1 MKISMKS
8 VMKRSIRLTFLL
20 LMAVMMATLALRHLD
35 AVSTVFWRSSSYAD
49 FSQGRLDGISL
60 SREGRLS
67 IAPALRP
74 VFESGEAMIWTAAVD
89 RQGNV
94 YLATGH
100 RGHIYRL
107 TPAMLAAKTPVTPEK
122 ALLFT
127 APESEIFA
135 LAVGPDGAL
144 YAGTAPDGKVYR
156 ITGNGQSSVYFDP
169 HAHYIWSLAFS
180 GSTLY
185 VGTGEQGII
194 YRVTAAGQG
203 SRFVDTRER
212 QIMSLA
218 VAENGDL
225 LAGTEPGGLV
235 FRIRPDGHA
244 FVLYRSE
251 LKEIHRLDIA
261 ADGSIYVTAQGGNA
275 PRLAAHSATQTS
287 TEAMPRAT
295 AHISVTVQGSA
306 GAKLDPTQQAKS
318 KTPGRRTALSANS
331 TGGPVSPGVPGAD
344 SAIYRIA
351 RDGSVDTLWNSH
363 EANADDILP
372 SPNGLLFSTDDDGAI
387 FQLGDNRSTT
397 VLVQTRQEETTRLL
411 RLGNR
416 ILATTRNLGNL
427 YEISASPAETG
438 SFVSSV
444 HDAGGIAR
452 WGDITWRAS
461 QPAQSSVELY
471 TRSGNSPQ
479 PDFSWSDWSP
489 AYSASGSRVTSPAA
503 RYIQWKAVLHSR
515 GNQSPVLSEVVIPY
529 LPANRTPQIT
539 AIHAVSQP
547 VGGAGAVNYI
557 TGPNGTVVPAP
568 NDGASA
574 GQEIHLSWTADD
586 PDNDTLRYD
595 VYFQSEGQ
603 TRWNILRRSLGAPS
617 FNVTS
622 HMLPDGAYRFKVVAS
637 DADANPPGMAKSTGI
652 VSAPVTLDTTP
663 PTITAG
669 TVETPAAGVAVAHF
683 SATDQSSPL
692 QRAEF
697 SIDGGRWRD
706 TLSDRGIIDTP
717 HETFTVRAN
726 HLTPGEHLL
735 MLRVYDE
742 SGNFSAAKVLAIVK

>member
-1 MKISMKS
+1 MKS
-8 VMKRSIRLTFLL
+8 AMKRLIRLTILMLL
-20 LMAVMMATLALRHLD
+20 AVLMATVALRRLD

-74 VFESGEAMIWTAAVD
+74 VFESGEAMIWTAVAD

-100 RGHIYRL
+100 RGRIYRL
-107 TPAMLAAKTPVTPEK
+107 TPAMLDAKTPVPPEK

-156 ITGNGQSSVYFDP
+156 ITASGKSSVYFDP
-169 HAHYIWSLAFS
+169 HARYIWSLAFS

-185 VGTGEQGII
+185 VGTGEEGII
-194 YRVTAAGQG
+194 YRVSAAGQG
-203 SRFVDTRER
+203 SRFADTRER

-218 VAENGDL
+218 VAKNGDL

-235 FRIRPDGHA
+235 FRIQPDGHA
-244 FVLYRSE
+244 FVLYRSD
-251 LKEIHRLDIA
+251 LKEIHRLDVA

-275 PRLAAHSATQTS
+275 PRLVPHPPIQVS
-287 TEAMPRAT
+287 TDAMPRAT
-295 AHISVTVQGSA
+295 AHISVTVQGSS
-306 GAKLDPTQQAKS
+306 GTKLDPNQQAK
-318 KTPGRRTALSANS
+318 KTASRRLASRTSNS
-331 TGGPVSPGVPGAD
+331 NGQPVSPGVPGAD

-351 RDGSVDTLWNSH
+351 TDGSVDTLWNSH

-372 SPNGLLFSTDDDGAI
+372 LPQGLLFSTDDDGAI

-427 YEISASPAETG
+427 YEISESPAESG

-444 HDAGGIAR
+444 HDAGGIAH

-461 QPAQSSVELY
+461 LPGGSSVEFF

-503 RYIQWKAVLHSR
+503 RYIQWKAELHSR
-515 GNQSPVLSEVVIPY
+515 GGQSPVLSEVVIPY

-539 AIHAVSQP
+539 AIHATSQP

-568 NDGASA
+568 KDEASA
-574 GQEIHLSWTADD
+574 GQEIHLAWTADD
-586 PDNDTLRYD
+586 PDNDMLRYD

-603 TRWNILRRSLGAPS
+603 TRWNILHRGLSVPT

-637 DADANPPGMAKSTGI
+637 DADANPPGLAKTTEI
-652 VSAPVTLDTTP
+652 VSGPVTLDTTP

-669 TVETPAAGVAVAHF
+669 KVETPAAGTAVAHF

-692 QRAEF
+692 QRAEY

-717 HETFTVRAN
+717 HETFTVRAS

-742 SGNFSAAKVLAIVK
+742 SGNSSAAKALAVVR

>member
-1 MKISMKS
+1 
-8 VMKRSIRLTFLL
+8 MKRSIQLAILM
-20 LMAVMMATLALRHLD
+20 LMAVMMATVALRHLG

-49 FSQGRLDGISL
+49 FSSGRLDGISL

-74 VFESGEAMIWTAAVD
+74 VFESGEAMIWTAVAD
-89 RQGNV
+89 AQGDV

-107 TPAMLAAKTPVTPEK
+107 TPAMLAAKTSVAPEK

-135 LAVGPDGAL
+135 LAIGPDRAL

-156 ITGNGQSSVYFDP
+156 ITADGHSSVYFDP

-180 GSTLY
+180 GPTLY

-203 SRFVDTRER
+203 SRFIDTRER
-212 QIMSLA
+212 QIMTLA
-218 VAENGDL
+218 VAKNGDL

-244 FVLYRSE
+244 FVLYRSD
-251 LKEIHRLDIA
+251 LKEIHRLDVA
-261 ADGSIYVTAQGGNA
+261 GDGSIYVTAQGGST
-275 PRLAAHSATQTS
+275 PRLAPHPAVQVS
-287 TEAMPRAT
+287 TGEMPRAT

-306 GAKLDPTQQAKS
+306 GQKIDPNQQK
-318 KTPGRRTALSANS
+318 PGGKNAHRLAAPSPSS
-331 TGGPVSPGVPGAD
+331 TGGAVSAGVPGAD

-351 RDGSVDTLWNSH
+351 GDGSVDTLWNSH
-363 EANADDILP
+363 EANADDVLP
-372 SPNGLLFSTDDDGAI
+372 SPEGLLFSTDDDGAI

-427 YEISASPAETG
+427 YEIGTNPAESG

-444 HDAGGIAR
+444 HDAGGIAH

-461 QPAQSSVELY
+461 QPHGSGLELF

-515 GNQSPVLSEVVIPY
+515 GGQSPVLSEVVIPY

-547 VGGAGAVNYI
+547 AGVAGAVNYV
-557 TGPNGTVVPAP
+557 TGPNGTVIPAP
-568 NDGASA
+568 GNGASA
-574 GQEIHLSWTADD
+574 GQEIHLSWAADD
-586 PDNDTLRYD
+586 PDNDALRYD

-603 TRWNILRRSLGAPS
+603 TRWNILRRSLSLPT
-617 FNVTS
+617 FDVTS
-622 HMLPDGAYRFKVVAS
+622 RMLPDGAYRFKVVAS
-637 DADANPPGMAKSTGI
+637 DADANPPGMAKSTEM

-663 PTITAG
+663 PTMTAG
-669 TVETPAAGVAVAHF
+669 AVETPAAGVAVAHF

-692 QRAEF
+692 QRAEY
-697 SIDGGRWRD
+697 SIDGGRWRY
-706 TLSDRGIIDTP
+706 TLSDRGIIDTR
-717 HETFTVRAN
+717 HESFTIRAE

-742 SGNFSAAKVLAIVK
+742 SGNFSAAKALAVVK

>member
-1 MKISMKS
+1 
-8 VMKRSIRLTFLL
+8 
-20 LMAVMMATLALRHLD
+20 MAVMVGTVALRHLD
-35 AVSTVFWRSSSYAD
+35 AVSTVFWRSSSYTD
-49 FSQGRLDGISL
+49 FSHGRLDGLSL

-67 IAPALRP
+67 IAPVLRP
-74 VFESGEAMIWTAAVD
+74 VFESGEAIVWNAVAD

-107 TPAMLAAKTPVTPEK
+107 TPAMLAAKTPVAPEK

-135 LAVGPDGAL
+135 LAIGPDGAL

-156 ITGNGQSSVYFDP
+156 ITADGHSSVYFDP

-218 VAENGDL
+218 VAKNGDL

-235 FRIRPDGHA
+235 FRIQPDGHA
-244 FVLYRSE
+244 FVLYRSD
-251 LKEIHRLDIA
+251 LKEIHRLDVA
-261 ADGSIYVTAQGGNA
+261 PDGSIYVTAQGGNA
-275 PRLAAHSATQTS
+275 PHLAPHPGTLTS
-287 TEAMPRAT
+287 TGSMPRAT
-295 AHISVTVQGSA
+295 AHITVTVQGSA
-306 GAKLDPTQQAKS
+306 GQKIDPNQQKAKGKATHGNSTQA
-318 KTPGRRTALSANS
+318 AS

-351 RDGSVDTLWNSH
+351 SDGSVDTLWNSH

-372 SPNGLLFSTDDDGAI
+372 SPQGLLFSTDDDGAI
-387 FQLGDNRSTT
+387 FQLGANRSTT

-427 YEISASPAETG
+427 YEISASPAESG
-438 SFVSSV
+438 NFVSSV
-444 HDAGGIAR
+444 HDAGGIAH

-461 QPAQSSVELY
+461 LPAGSSVEFF

-503 RYIQWKAVLHSR
+503 RYIQWKAELHSR
-515 GNQSPVLSEVVIPY
+515 GGQSPVLSEVVIPY

-547 VGGAGAVNYI
+547 VGGAGAVNYV

-568 NDGASA
+568 KDEASA
-574 GQEIHLSWTADD
+574 GQEIHLSWSADD

-603 TRWNILRRSLGAPS
+603 NRWNILRRNLRVPE

-637 DADANPPGMAKSTGI
+637 DADANPPGMAKSTEI
-652 VSAPVTLDTTP
+652 VSPPVTLDTTP
-663 PTITAG
+663 PTLTAG
-669 TVETPAAGVAVAHF
+669 TVETPAPGIAVAHF
-683 SATDQSSPL
+683 SAADQASPL
-692 QRAEF
+692 QRAEY
-697 SIDGGRWRD
+697 SIDGGPWRD

-717 HETFTVRAN
+717 HETFTVRAD

-742 SGNFSAAKVLAIVK
+742 SGNSSAAKALAVVR